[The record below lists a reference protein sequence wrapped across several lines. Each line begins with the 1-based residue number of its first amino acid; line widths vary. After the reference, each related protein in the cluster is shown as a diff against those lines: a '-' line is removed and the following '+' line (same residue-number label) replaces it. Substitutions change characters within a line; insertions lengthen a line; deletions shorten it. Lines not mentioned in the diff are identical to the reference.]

1 MCILQILLLL
11 ALQFRTRIPT
21 KKGGRGRRGQRRPAQ
36 GGRKAVAT
44 ARPRDRRDIEARRQ
58 AEIAAMNKLSPGRM
72 KVEATESTNTKNFAV
87 SKNLFCL
94 SVSTRSSKSSAVQ
107 GRSTGKMGT
116 ETGKAERV
124 EDAEGDPRRMIV

>member
-1 MCILQILLLL
+1 M
-11 ALQFRTRIPT
+11 
-21 KKGGRGRRGQRRPAQ
+21 
-36 GGRKAVAT
+36 VAT
-44 ARPRDRRDIEARRQ
+44 ARPRDGRDIEARRQ

-107 GRSTGKMGT
+107 GRSTGKAGT

-124 EDAEGDPRRMIV
+124 EDAKGDPRRGVV